1 MPLSEDIVERKR
13 TEEALRNSVEEWRSI
28 FENSAIGA
36 ALTDLNGCFVAA
48 NPVYQAMVGYAEE
61 QLQEI
66 SFLHITHED
75 YRASQRALTKELLER
90 KRQQFQI
97 ESQHR
102 RKDGS
107 SIWVRNSVSLIP
119 GFENVPQFILTLSED
134 ITERKRAE
142 AALRDAE
149 EFKNRL
155 IASSEDCIK
164 MLDLEGRLL
173 RMNEGNALSTGC
185 SSLSN
190 TAKLP
195 STKPLSLLP
204 ANAAQVFTPISLPTS
219 PPWCIFGFP
228 ADHHLEHSS
237 VGFAAMAKD
246 FFNSFA
252 FNRTLGWNRRPGES
266 LEHGAERRIHQ
277 PRAAGFGWLMTA
289 FGHF

>member
-1 MPLSEDIVERKR
+1 
-13 TEEALRNSVEEWRSI
+13 
-28 FENSAIGA
+28 
-36 ALTDLNGCFVAA
+36 
-48 NPVYQAMVGYAEE
+48 
-61 QLQEI
+61 
-66 SFLHITHED
+66 
-75 YRASQRALTKELLER
+75 LER

-164 MLDLEGRLL
+164 MLDLEGRLP
-173 RMNEGNALSTGC
+173 RMNEGNAFSTGC

-219 PPWCIFGFP
+219 PPWCILAFRPITTLNIPVLASPLWPRIFSIALPSIALSDGTGDP
-228 ADHHLEHSS
+228 ENPLS
-237 VGFAAMAKD
+237 MALKGE
-246 FFNSFA
+246 FI
-252 FNRTLGWNRRPGES
+252 NRVLPVS
-266 LEHGAERRIHQ
+266 
-277 PRAAGFGWLMTA
+277 AG
-289 FGHF
+289 